1 MTVVFTTKQP
11 DPLLPS
17 RLAFYGGQII
27 PKAYFEKVG
36 PDDFNVKPI
45 GSGVIKFKEWVKDDH
60 LSFDANKEYWGG
72 APDFEKITLKPIP
85 ENQPRMAAL
94 LSGSA
99 DMALKLIPDQVDQL
113 KNNDKARAEGA
124 FYAGLYVLGVNSKV
138 PPLDNPKVKQALS
151 LAIDRDGIVKALWR
165 GQGAVPNGFVAAGDA
180 VGYDP
185 NRKPFEFNLDKA
197 KALLAEAGYKNEEI
211 VIESSTVIGNDRQ
224 MSEAIVE
231 MWKKAGVNAKI
242 EIIEG
247 SIRAQKNRE
256 KSFKGLWWSDPTSTL
271 QDPDGM
277 MYRLLAPGGP
287 MDYWREAEWDK
298 LGEQARF
305 SMDPKVR
312 ESAYK
317 RMQEIMDIYYPWL
330 PVIDPIES
338 HGVANYINWRSNPNQ
353 TMELRKEVFSFNR

>member
-1 MTVVFTTKQP
+1 
-11 DPLLPS
+11 
-17 RLAFYGGQII
+17 
-27 PKAYFEKVG
+27 
-36 PDDFNVKPI
+36 
-45 GSGVIKFKEWVKDDH
+45 
-60 LSFDANKEYWGG
+60 
-72 APDFEKITLKPIP
+72 
-85 ENQPRMAAL
+85 
-94 LSGSA
+94 
-99 DMALKLIPDQVDQL
+99 
-113 KNNDKARAEGA
+113 
-124 FYAGLYVLGVNSKV
+124 
-138 PPLDNPKVKQALS
+138 
-151 LAIDRDGIVKALWR
+151 
-165 GQGAVPNGFVAAGDA
+165 
-180 VGYDP
+180 
-185 NRKPFEFNLDKA
+185 
-197 KALLAEAGYKNEEI
+197 
-211 VIESSTVIGNDRQ
+211 

-305 SMDPKVR
+305 SLDPKVR
-312 ESAYK
+312 ETAYK
-317 RMQEIMDIYYPWL
+317 RMQEIMDVYYPWL

-338 HGVANYINWRSNPNQ
+338 HGVASYINWRSNPNQ